1 MKKRA
6 HIPHNFEMSFGTNAS
21 GYHEHEMRRQGP
33 VLIGVSLSQKTSQ
46 PVEKVSCRALWKEKQ
61 RKWNLLLATALLNLL
76 LTFCELLHSILFP
89 FMLDLHERTSHF
101 CSCSNH

>member
-33 VLIGVSLSQKTSQ
+33 VLIGVSLSQKTPQ
-46 PVEKVSCRALWKEKQ
+46 PVEKVLSKLISKARRIA
-61 RKWNLLLATALLNLL
+61 
-76 LTFCELLHSILFP
+76 S
-89 FMLDLHERTSHF
+89 
-101 CSCSNH
+101 